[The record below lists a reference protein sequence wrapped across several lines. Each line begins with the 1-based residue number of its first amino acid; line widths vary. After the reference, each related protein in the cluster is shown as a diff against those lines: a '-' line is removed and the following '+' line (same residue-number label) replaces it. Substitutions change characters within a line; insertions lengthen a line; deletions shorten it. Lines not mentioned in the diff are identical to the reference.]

1 MDPFSALAIAS
12 SVVQFVDY
20 GSKLLHIFMKL
31 CKCDGALPENVDLES
46 STQELKKLSQRLA
59 ATSRNA
65 ATTVSDSDHDRAVQ
79 RLAESSKETADK
91 LLDLLESLKV
101 HKTYNKLQ
109 SLQQALKTMR
119 KKDKIESLQ
128 RKLETLHKQINT
140 HLLALMKYLLCT
152 CVGEF
157 ANRDPSDQ
165 QSRILVTLRDLDEGS
180 KRMEITSTRKLD
192 QLRLEL
198 LDTLRQSPRALNNSN
213 NDFITLSTQL
223 SSIAQE
229 GEKVTREHRILDS
242 LRFET
247 MRDRYRLIHH
257 ATPTTFE
264 WIFRH
269 PDFSEWLESR
279 SGTYWI
285 GGKAGSGKSTL
296 MKFLCDHPLTR
307 KLLENWAGSDDLLV
321 ANYFFW
327 ASGSPIQRSQQG
339 LLQSLLYQV
348 LRRHTVLIPEVCP
361 ARLLQVDDVDNDLSS
376 YPWTIQELFEAFSQL
391 AMQKLLNTKLCFLID
406 GLDEYEGTKSD
417 LIELVQKLAT
427 SSRVKICVSSRPWDV
442 FTATLGEMANRTLYL
457 HKFTEDD
464 IKRHAEVT
472 LEANSRYR
480 ELKEK
485 DNSYKD
491 FIQEIVA
498 KAEGVFL
505 WVYLVVNS
513 FLEGLDKRLERN
525 DEIADLRR
533 RLRDLPGDLDKY
545 FRRIFDGIDHVY
557 REETAQIFLISVQAV
572 QPLSVMAFSFLDK
585 EKKNSDYAL
594 DAEICAFSE
603 SEIQSTYERMRKRLN
618 AQCKDLLEVNEY
630 DEEGERTFLRYKVDF
645 LHRTVKDFLE
655 GQEMQDLLK
664 GRASVTFDARVSL
677 CKIFLAQIKALPPRA
692 VHSALNS
699 LFALVDELMF
709 YAGEVEYHN
718 KEPQVALLDELDR
731 VVSIYA
737 SDVDFHWTNTRDPP
751 DGLYDENESKTF
763 LAQAIQ
769 ARLRLYVEEKLNSEP
784 RLLRQKKGRPLLDYA
799 LRPKVV
805 SPVQLPLQRTNI
817 DAEIVKY
824 LLSKG
829 ANPNQQV
836 YHLDSRTVWNL
847 FLLECHDAFSRQNA
861 DQGSEANKV
870 PEVAKILIQNGADPD
885 LRCEVAKTSSLSH
898 TARYKRSVA
907 DTKVQILGVSE
918 ILRGTMPTRKYE
930 PIEALLEEKRQSWSQ
945 SLRRMV
951 GWGWG

>member
-12 SVVQFVDY
+12 SVVQFVDF
-20 GSKLLHIFMKL
+20 GSRLLHIFVKL
-31 CKCDGALPENVDLES
+31 YNSDGALAKNVDLES
-46 STQELKKLSQRLA
+46 STQELQKLSQRLA

-65 ATTVSDSDHDRAVQ
+65 ATPMLDSDHERAV
-79 RLAESSKETADK
+79 RKLAESSKATAGE

-101 HKTYNKLQ
+101 HTTHNKLQ
-109 SLQQALKTMR
+109 SLKQALKTIR
-119 KKDKIESLQ
+119 KGDKIQSLQ
-128 RKLETLHKQINT
+128 RKLEKLQNQINIR
-140 HLLALMKYLLCT
+140 LLALMKYLLCVR
-152 CVGEF
+152 VGEF

-198 LDTLRQSPRALNNSN
+198 LEALRQSPRALNNN

-229 GEKVTREHRILDS
+229 GQKVTMEHRILDS

-247 MRDRYRLIHH
+247 MRDRYRHVHH

-269 PDFSEWLESR
+269 PDFSEWLDSR

-296 MKFLCDHPLTR
+296 MKFLCDHPRTR
-307 KLLENWAGSDDLLV
+307 KSLENWAGSDDLIV

-327 ASGSPIQRSQQG
+327 TSGSPMQRSQQG

-348 LRRHTVLIPEVCP
+348 LRRQTVLIPEVCP
-361 ARLLQVDDVDNDLSS
+361 ARLLHIGGDDNEISY
-376 YPWTIQELFEAFSQL
+376 YPWTIRELFEAFSLL
-391 AMQKLLNTKLCFLID
+391 AMQTLINLKLCFLID
-406 GLDEYEGTKSD
+406 GLDEYQGTKSD
-417 LIELVQKLAT
+417 LIEFVQKLAT
-427 SSRVKICVSSRPWDV
+427 SPRVKICVSSRPWDV
-442 FTATLGEMANRTLYL
+442 FTGTLGKVANRTLYL

-464 IKRHAEVT
+464 IKRHTEVT

-485 DNSYKD
+485 DSSYKD

-533 RLRDLPGDLDKY
+533 RLRELPGDLDKY
-545 FRRIFDGIDHVY
+545 FRRIFDGIDHIY
-557 REETAQIFLISVQAV
+557 QEETAQIFLISVQAV
-572 QPLSVMAFSFLDK
+572 RPLSVMAFSFLDK
-585 EKKNSDYAL
+585 EKQNLDYAL

-603 SEIQSTYERMRKRLN
+603 SEIRSTYERMRKRLN

-664 GRASVTFDARVSL
+664 NRASMTFDTRVSL

-692 VHSALNS
+692 VDSALNS

-709 YAGEVEYHN
+709 YAGEVEYHK
-718 KEPQVALLDELDR
+718 KESQVALLDELDR

-737 SDVDFHWTNTRDPP
+737 NDTGFHWTNIRDPP
-751 DGLYDENESKTF
+751 DGLYDEMESKTF

-784 RLLRQKKGRPLLDYA
+784 RLLNQKKGRPLLDYA
-799 LRPKVV
+799 LRSKVI
-805 SPVQLPLQRTNI
+805 SPIQLPLQRTNI
-817 DAEIVKY
+817 DVEIVKY

-829 ANPNQQV
+829 ANPNQRV
-836 YHLDSRTVWNL
+836 HHLDSRTVWNL

-861 DQGSEANKV
+861 DRSSEANKV
-870 PEVAKILIQNGADPD
+870 PEVAKMLIENGANPN
-885 LRCEVAKTSSLSH
+885 LRCEVGQTFTLSH

-907 DTKVQILGVSE
+907 DTKSQILDVSE
-918 ILRGTMPTRKYE
+918 ILKRTMPTRKYE
-930 PIEALLEEKRQSWSQ
+930 PIEILLEEMRRSWSQ
-945 SLRRMV
+945 SLWRMV